1 MNEMNQVFETEL
13 VANCAPTLAGM
24 KTANLFSF
32 FYQRRPEVEWELRAV
47 NGILNVR
54 GVYVEA
60 LLWRKSSVL
69 IYAYRPKYL
78 QEELLK
84 DGTMELLAKYGYK
97 DCGIEQCIF
106 QLKRRLCDYDCFPH
120 EIGIFLGYPLEDV
133 KGFIDNNGKNCESC
147 GIWKVYCNAGE
158 KQKLF
163 QKFKHCTEIYRKVFG
178 EGRELI
184 QMTVFT

>member
-1 MNEMNQVFETEL
+1 MDHVLETEL
-13 VANCAPTLAGM
+13 IAYCAPTLAGM

-32 FYQRRPEVEWELRAV
+32 FYQNRQEATLELETV
-47 NGILNVR
+47 NKALNTR

-60 LLWRKSSVL
+60 LLWRESSVL
-69 IYAYRPKYL
+69 VYVYRPKYL
-78 QEELLK
+78 QEELRK
-84 DGTMELLAKYGYK
+84 CGAMELLGRYGYR
-97 DCGIEQCIF
+97 DCDIKQCIC
-106 QLKRRLCDYDCFPH
+106 QLKRRLYDCDCFPH

-163 QKFKHCTEIYRKVFG
+163 QKFKRCTEIYMKVFG
-178 EGRELI
+178 EGRKLL